1 MPSKWPR
8 QTGIQEDSIS
18 EGFRSIIGNHE
29 NVKMPN
35 SDAAFWSNRDRAR
48 TCRFL
53 APILIG
59 LPVFVALAQQTQPAS
74 QSPKISVD
82 VNLVLISATVRDKH
96 GNIVPALSRDDFV
109 LYADGHV
116 QAINNF
122 MRQSDLPL
130 TLGLLVQTSLGP
142 RQRYALHNAGDSSY
156 AFLDHMLR
164 EEKDKAFVVRFDQKV
179 ELLQDF
185 SSSRPK
191 LRAALD
197 METTGFSSGG
207 PGGATL
213 LYDAVCLASSE
224 LKAQQGRKALFVL
237 SDGIDRGS
245 KKTLEDAVEA
255 AQRAD
260 TSVYSILLTENWP
273 GPSGKKVLERISTET
288 GGRMF
293 KISHGLTVAQ
303 IYAQAEEEL
312 RNEYVL
318 SYTPAALG
326 TGGGYHK
333 IQLTTKQKGLTVQA
347 RDGYYS
353 DQ

>member
-1 MPSKWPR
+1 MDEAEESASAEKKK
-8 QTGIQEDSIS
+8 QESRVRN
-18 EGFRSIIGNHE
+18 RS
-29 NVKMPN
+29 V
-35 SDAAFWSNRDRAR
+35 AR

-59 LPVFVALAQQTQPAS
+59 VPAFVALAQQTQTAPP
-74 QSPKISVD
+74 SPKISVE
-82 VNLVLISATVRDKH
+82 VKLVLISAIVRDKH
-96 GNIVPALSRDDFV
+96 GKIVPRLNRGDFAL
-109 LYADGHV
+109 YIDGHL

-130 TLGLLVQTSLGP
+130 TLGLLVQRIQGP
-142 RQRYALHNAGDSSY
+142 RQRYAVHNASDASG

-164 EEKDKAFVVRFDQKV
+164 EDKDKAFVVSFDHKV
-179 ELLQDF
+179 ELLQGF
-185 SSSRPK
+185 TASRPK
-191 LRAALD
+191 LHAALQRMQTID
-197 METTGFSSGG
+197 VSSGG
-207 PGGATL
+207 RGGGTL
-213 LYDAVCLASSE
+213 LYDAVCLASNE
-224 LKAQQGRKALFVL
+224 LMKAQQGRKALFVL

-273 GPSGKKVLERISTET
+273 GPSGKKVLERISAET
-288 GGRMF
+288 GGRMS
-293 KISHGLTVAQ
+293 KISQGLTVAQ

-312 RNEYVL
+312 RNKYVL
-318 SYTPAALG
+318 GYTPTPAD
-326 TGGGYHK
+326 TGAGYHR
-333 IQLTTKQKGLTVQA
+333 IHLTMKQKGLTVQA

>member
-1 MPSKWPR
+1 MSNPK
-8 QTGIQEDSIS
+8 
-18 EGFRSIIGNHE
+18 
-29 NVKMPN
+29 
-35 SDAAFWSNRDRAR
+35 AAFWRNRSRVR

-59 LPVFVALAQQTQPAS
+59 LPVFVALAQQTQQAPP
-74 QSPKISVD
+74 SPKISVE
-82 VNLVLISATVRDKH
+82 VKLVLISATVRDKH
-96 GNIVPALSRDDFV
+96 GKIVPTLNRDDFA
-109 LYADGHV
+109 LHIDGRL

-142 RQRYALHNAGDSSY
+142 RQRYALHNASDASY

-164 EEKDKAFVVRFDQKV
+164 EDKDKAFVVSFDRKV
-179 ELLQDF
+179 ELLQGF
-185 SSSRPK
+185 PSSRPK
-191 LRAALD
+191 LHAALLLMQTSD
-197 METTGFSSGG
+197 FSSGG
-207 PGGATL
+207 RVGGTL
-213 LYDAVCLASSE
+213 LYDAVCLASNE
-224 LKAQQGRKALFVL
+224 LMKTQQGRKALFVL

-245 KKTLEDAVEA
+245 KKTLEESVEA

-273 GPSGKKVLERISTET
+273 GPNGKKALERISAET

-293 KISHGLTVAQ
+293 KIFHGLTVAQ
-303 IYAQAEEEL
+303 IYAQAEDEL
-312 RNEYVL
+312 RSGYVL
-318 SYTPAALG
+318 GYTPTPVG
-326 TGGGYHK
+326 TGAGYHR
-333 IQLTTKQKGLTVQA
+333 IQLTARQKGLTVEA

>member
-1 MPSKWPR
+1 MPKP
-8 QTGIQEDSIS
+8 E
-18 EGFRSIIGNHE
+18 
-29 NVKMPN
+29 
-35 SDAAFWSNRDRAR
+35 AAFWRNRSRAR

-59 LPVFVALAQQTQPAS
+59 VPVFVALAPQTQQAPP
-74 QSPKISVD
+74 SPKISVE
-82 VNLVLISATVRDKH
+82 VKLVLISATVRDKQ
-96 GNIVPALSRDDFV
+96 GKIVPTLNRDDFV
-109 LYADGHV
+109 LYIDGHL

-130 TLGLLVQTSLGP
+130 TLGLLLQTSLGP
-142 RQRYALHNAGDSSY
+142 HQQDALHNASDASY

-164 EEKDKAFVVRFDQKV
+164 EDKDKAFVVSFDRKV
-179 ELLQDF
+179 ELLQGLPSSLPKLHAALQLTQSTDF
-185 SSSRPK
+185 SSER
-191 LRAALD
+191 RV
-197 METTGFSSGG
+197 GG
-207 PGGATL
+207 TL
-213 LYDAVCLASSE
+213 LYDAVCLASNE
-224 LKAQQGRKALFVL
+224 LMKTKHGRKALFIL

-245 KKTLEDAVEA
+245 KETLEDAVEA
-255 AQRAD
+255 ALRAD
-260 TSVYSILLTENWP
+260 TSVYSILVTENWP

-293 KISHGLTVAQ
+293 KIFHGLTVAQ

-318 SYTPAALG
+318 GYTPTPG
-326 TGGGYHK
+326 TGEGYHR
-333 IQLTTKQKGLTVQA
+333 IRLTTKQKGLTVQA